1 MSDSIDDRNSAAPA
15 AALDSDPDY
24 DDTAQEELEIKAEI
38 EEDLLENVYIYLMEG
53 RYQEGMSA
61 NQKRV
66 IRKKA
71 ANFRIV
77 NGEMIFKKKCRGKDK
92 VKLRTY

>member
-15 AALDSDPDY
+15 AALDSHPDS
-24 DDTAQEELEIKAEI
+24 DDTAQEELEIKVEI
-38 EEDLLENVYIYLMEG
+38 EDLLENVYIYLMEG

-77 NGEMIFKKKCRGKDK
+77 NGEMIFKKKC
-92 VKLRTY
+92 

>member
-1 MSDSIDDRNSAAPA
+1 MAAP
-15 AALDSDPDY
+15 DSSSDPD
-24 DDTAQEELEIKAEI
+24 DADQEDMKTELEAN
-38 EEDLLENVYIYLMEG
+38 LLENVYIYLMEG
-53 RYQEGMSA
+53 RYQEGVSA

-77 NGEMIFKKKCRGKDK
+77 NGEMIFKKSVGEKKR
-92 VKLRTY
+92 